1 MRFSLWRQYGA
12 LNSQP
17 VWDAFEESLK
27 QAGHEVVH
35 NHPNS
40 DVDVIWSILWFGRMS
55 RNREIWQRAR
65 KQNKPVIVIEIG
77 GIRRGST
84 WRIGLNGVNR
94 DAYFGEQGN
103 DDTRARKLRLS
114 LQPWRET
121 GEYILI
127 CGQHERSQQWHKLP
141 PMRTWAEQQID
152 EIRRYSDRPIIFRP
166 HPRSPVQKL
175 NTKHG
180 GVRVQQPQKTKGSYD
195 DFDMRFQ
202 GAWAVVSHS
211 SNPGPHAILAGV
223 PAFVSPSSLAYPV
236 GNTDYSLI
244 ESPLMPDRTQ
254 WLNDYAHT
262 EYTLDE
268 IREGIPLK
276 CLTRKLT

>member
-1 MRFSLWRQYGA
+1 
-12 LNSQP
+12 
-17 VWDAFEESLK
+17 VWDAFEHSIIA
-27 QAGHEVVH
+27 AGHEAVH

-40 DVDVIWSILWFGRMS
+40 DIDVIWSVLWFGRMS

-94 DAYFGEQGN
+94 DAYFAPQGN
-103 DDTRARKLRLS
+103 DNARARKLKLS
-114 LQPWRET
+114 LQPWRT
-121 GEYILI
+121 DGDYILV

-141 PMRTWAEQQID
+141 PMKNWAEQQI
-152 EIRRYSDRPIIFRP
+152 ELLRTHTERPIVFRP
-166 HPRSPVQKL
+166 HPRSPVHKF
-175 NTKHG
+175 TKQFG
-180 GVRVQQPQKTKGSYD
+180 NVTIQRPQKRKGSYD

-223 PAFVSPSSLAYPV
+223 PAFVSASSLAYPV
-236 GNTDYSLI
+236 GNTDYSQI

-268 IREGIPLK
+268 IKAGIPLTL
-276 CLTRKLT
+276 LTEKLQ